1 MRSLRRAFSLGLAL
15 IALPSAFALIA
26 VGCQTADGGI
36 NERPRYQLDEDSKC
50 VVKYVDDTDVPSGPE
65 SKWSYTA
72 GPGTHRIIYMNKGGG
87 TYYPGSNNS
96 STNRSSIPS
105 FTATVPAYKKG
116 DDRWKK
122 LVACVKSQYAR
133 WNVTVTD
140 VDPGDTAHIEAV
152 VGGRPGNLGLGSG
165 VGGIAPMTGSCSNAV
180 VERAV
185 VYVFSEVFSS
195 DQEECQVVAHEAG
208 HALGLDHEYLCQD
221 PMTYLQG
228 CGAKTFQDKDAR
240 CGTYS
245 ATSCSCGSTQNSVR
259 HLTNWLGLATSP
271 APDGGAPPP
280 PPPPDGGAPP
290 PPSDGGAPVP
300 PEDGGA
306 PPPPPPGGDS
316 TGPSITAITPEDA
329 ATLPG
334 NTTITISA
342 SIGDPS
348 GVARAA
354 VRWTISGKTTELD
367 CASPPLEVTCS
378 VTGSTWT
385 WRIPVGVGTRGF
397 SIVAVDSK
405 GNSAAST
412 ARSLALGGV
421 APPPPPPPVDGGA
434 PPPPPPSD
442 GGAPP
447 PPPPAVGGPIVT
459 VESPV
464 AGSKY
469 APGAKIPV
477 TVSATDDS
485 KVVNVKLIWK
495 SPSGD
500 VAYALEPL
508 GGSKYGV
515 DLDLST
521 SAVAGPRTLRISATD
536 DAGNTTTA
544 PDRTIE
550 VAP

>member
-1 MRSLRRAFSLGLAL
+1 MRSLRRAISVSLAIGV
-15 IALPSAFALIA
+15 LPSTFAFVAS
-26 VGCQTADGGI
+26 GCQTADGGI
-36 NERPRYQLDEDSKC
+36 NDRPRYQLEEDSKC
-50 VVKYVDDTDVPSGPE
+50 VVKYVDDEDVPSAPE

-72 GPGTHRIIYMNKGGG
+72 GPGTHRIIYMNKAGG

-116 DDRWKK
+116 DDRWRK
-122 LVACVKSQYAR
+122 LVACVKNQFAR
-133 WNVTVTD
+133 WNATITD
-140 VDPGDTAHIEAV
+140 VDPGDTPHIEAV

-228 CGAKTFQDKDAR
+228 CGAKTFQDKSAS
-240 CGTYS
+240 CGTGS
-245 ATSCSCGSTQNSVR
+245 PTSCSCGPKQNTVA
-259 HLTNWLGLATSP
+259 HLTKWLGLVTPGGS
-271 APDGGAPPP
+271 DGGAPPP
-280 PPPPDGGAPP
+280 PPPSDGGAPP
-290 PPSDGGAPVP
+290 PPPLDGGSDGGAPVP

-306 PPPPPPGGDS
+306 PPPPPPGGDA
-316 TGPSITAITPEDA
+316 TGPSITALTPEDGA
-329 ATLPG
+329 KLPEH
-334 NTTITISA
+334 TTITISA
-342 SIGDPS
+342 NLGDPS

-385 WRIPVGVGTRGF
+385 WRIPVGSGTRGW
-397 SIVAVDSK
+397 SIVAYDGK
-405 GNSAAST
+405 GNSSSSG
-412 ARSLALGGV
+412 ARSLSLGGGST
-421 APPPPPPPVDGGA
+421 PPPPPPADGGA
-434 PPPPPPSD
+434 PPPPPPPPA
-442 GGAPP
+442 GGAPVVALETP
-447 PPPPAVGGPIVT
+447 L
-459 VESPV
+459 

-477 TVSATDDS
+477 TVSATDDV

-500 VAYALEPL
+500 VSYALEPL

-515 DLDLST
+515 DLDLSP
-521 SAVAGPRTLRISATD
+521 AALAGTRTLRVSATD
-536 DAGNTTTA
+536 DVGNTTIA